1 MFPLGTNSKQ
11 LVQSIFVL
19 CSHRMREI
27 YRLLESLLKS
37 YVSLNISVVYVTFD
51 EIKSFLIKYT
61 LISTRIFPENT
72 SKSTAFQNSHHTSVS
87 TTSNETNSLQQSSA
101 TLLQSID
108 IKQTFN
114 TNVKVNIDDITSSI
128 SE

>member
-1 MFPLGTNSKQ
+1 MFPLGINSKQ

-37 YVSLNISVVYVTFD
+37 YVSPNISVVYVTFD
-51 EIKSFLIKYT
+51 EIKSFLIKYA
-61 LISTRIFPENT
+61 LISTRTFPENT
-72 SKSTAFQNSHHTSVS
+72 SKSTVFQNSHHTSVS
-87 TTSNETNSLQQSSA
+87 TTSNETNSFQQSSA

-114 TNVKVNIDDITSSI
+114 TNVKVNIEDITSSI